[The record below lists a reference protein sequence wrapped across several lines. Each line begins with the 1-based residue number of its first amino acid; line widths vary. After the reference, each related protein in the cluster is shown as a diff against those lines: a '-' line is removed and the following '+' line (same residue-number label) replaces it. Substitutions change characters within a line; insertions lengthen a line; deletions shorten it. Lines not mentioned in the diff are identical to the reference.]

1 MNPIHPQRSSP
12 GDDSSV
18 RSTRIDRLPKQARRS
33 DGDRNL
39 QTADEVERIAAE
51 VGATPAQVAL
61 AWLLSRGDDIAPIP
75 GTRRVERLEENVA
88 ADGVE
93 LTPQQLSD
101 LNSLSPAVGDRN
113 NEALMRMID
122 Q

>member
-1 MNPIHPQRSSP
+1 MNPIHHAAILS
-12 GDDSSV
+12 GGI
-18 RSTRIDRLPKQARRS
+18 STSEPTGSIAIAARRS
-33 DGDRNL
+33 TDRDL
-39 QTADEVERIAAE
+39 LTADEVERIAAE

-75 GTRRVERLEENVA
+75 GTKRVERLEENVA